1 MTMAMIYGIVFL
13 IEALIAFQY
22 FEWMFVKPRYTV
34 IKRFVL
40 VLACYVVL
48 FGLFELNILI
58 FNFISFPVFNW
69 IIIKFVYGQKTLS
82 SVFHS
87 VAMSVIMT
95 LSEMVVV
102 AIFSGIS
109 QKAWDPS
116 GGVLTVLFLAILS
129 KFVYFLVM
137 FAISRY
143 GMGHRVDVHMG
154 AQGWVILVIPVC
166 VIVVVCL
173 LNYMCY
179 FSDISKMQESIVLY
193 CSIICLVIIIISF
206 VIYGYLQSVYKE
218 NLDKTLQIQRE
229 KYDIEYYKKIIS
241 QDEEQKIMIH
251 DIKKHI
257 SGIHDLLEHHD
268 YDKAVEYIERIYESN
283 ELKETI
289 RFSDDHMVNVI
300 LNRYASRF
308 IDAGIHYDFDVRRA
322 RMDYMQVDDLTVL
335 LCNML
340 DNASEA
346 MSEIGSASVE
356 LRMNSQGNDGG
367 TIIAM
372 TNDCTHRYDSQKS
385 GKPDQK
391 FHGFGIKS
399 MKKVAEKYGGSVD
412 AYYSEDDQRF
422 HTVIY
427 LSNATM

>member
-102 AIFSGIS
+102 AVFSGIS
-109 QKAWDPS
+109 QKSWDPS

-143 GMGHRVDVHMG
+143 GMRHRVDVHMG

-179 FSDISKMQESIVLY
+179 FSDISKMQESIMLY

-206 VIYGYLQSVYKE
+206 VIYGYLQRVYKE

-372 TNDCTHRYDSQKS
+372 TNDCTHRYDSRKS

-391 FHGFGIKS
+391 IHGFGIKS
-399 MKKVAEKYGGSVD
+399 MKRVAEKYGGSVD
-412 AYYSEDDQRF
+412 TYYSEDDQRF

-427 LSNATM
+427 LSNVTR